1 MAEKIFNARFAQK
14 IDTLT
19 AWASSNIVLKAGEI
33 AFATESVDTVVD
45 GVTIKQPIV
54 LAKIGDGSKTFANL
68 PYSFYAKASDVH
80 TWAKMSQEDF
90 ETYLAGF
97 IGEKVED
104 TNTTYTFT
112 DNATDGVLTIKS
124 KDLNTEEQVIT
135 TVNYVTPDELA
146 ALDTRVKAIED
157 DYVKGTDFETWKTTN
172 TQAIADAKSGAETT
186 AANALSAARTEITAE
201 IDADVKALADGAVK
215 TNTDAIAA
223 ETTARTEADTAFN
236 TRVSSL
242 EDQIKGLEGAMHFV
256 GESTTDP
263 EGVDGATV
271 EGVETF
277 ASGDVVL
284 YDGKEYVYDG
294 SDWILFGDEGSY
306 LTKTAAADTYLK
318 KADAETIYATKTALG
333 DGTLVVAKATADAAG
348 NVIAETYATK
358 NEVETALNG
367 DEFDPGA
374 NPNPN
379 SINGKI
385 DSINYTIASRIE
397 TAIGAMQDTLQTHG
411 DIVTH
416 NVSEFATAA
425 QGAKADTA
433 VQPEALKPVATSG
446 KLSDLDATFGE
457 GVTDIIFDAGNASG
471 YTQA

>member
-19 AWASSNIVLKAGEI
+19 AWASSNVVLKAGEI

-80 TWAKMSQEDF
+80 AWAKMSQEDF

-124 KDLNTEEQVIT
+124 KDLNTEEQVIA

-146 ALDTRVKAIED
+146 ALEARVKAIED

-172 TQAIADAKSGAETT
+172 TEAINKVKTDAAD
-186 AANALSAARTEITAE
+186 ALSAARTEITAE

-223 ETTARTEADTAFN
+223 EKERAIGVEGGLN
-236 TRVSSL
+236 TRL
-242 EDQIKGLEGAMHFV
+242 TA
-256 GESTTDP
+256 T
-263 EGVDGATV
+263 EGVANAAKSAIDAFLNENAV
-271 EGVETF
+271 
-277 ASGDVVL
+277 SDDVVNTL
-284 YDGKEYVYDG
+284 KE
-294 SDWILFGDEGSY
+294 IQEGLDAGEES
-306 LTKTAAADTYLK
+306 AASLLAEINKLK
-318 KADAETIYATKTALG
+318 
-333 DGTLVVAKATADAAG
+333 DGTTPAGKATADAAG
-348 NVIAETYATK
+348 NVITETYATK

-367 DEFDPGA
+367 DEFHPE
-374 NPNPN
+374 NNITP
-379 SINGKI
+379 SSVNGKI
-385 DSINYTIASRIE
+385 DAINYKIE
-397 TAIGAMQDTLQTHG
+397 QLHNNVDKDINSIQEDIEGIENTLNTYG

-416 NVSEFATAA
+416 NVAEFATAA
-425 QGAKADTA
+425 QGAKANTA
-433 VQPEALKPVATSG
+433 VQPEDLKPVATSG